1 MLLLGGKEMK
11 EGKEEKEI
19 KRGKENIFIIL
30 FLSRKNNAY
39 KIQK

>member
-1 MLLLGGKEMK
+1 MK

-19 KRGKENIFIIL
+19 ERGKENIFIIL
-30 FLSRKNNAY
+30 FLSRKNAY